1 MKNLWTRGSVQVGL
15 WLCALLVGMGS
26 SASGQ
31 PFTTVINVPPDPAPG
46 GIGSDTQLNL
56 FDGGSLPFGFT
67 LAGTLFG
74 LNSNIEANILGGTVG
89 SGVLVGVAAGFGT
102 NSDVTLN
109 IGGGVVGDG
118 LSVSTGGTVNISGGT
133 VGERLEIESGGVVN
147 MSGGV
152 LGDFATP
159 RNGSTFNLSGGSIG
173 DFFEPRNN
181 TTINI
186 SGGTIGENFSA
197 GFNTTISISGGV
209 FPGINIL
216 GGGTLNLSG
225 GNFDSFFWP
234 SDEVNITGSEFRFN
248 GVPIAGLESA
258 GDSIVFAAAESGL
271 LTTTFADGAVLAF
284 SPGGI
289 LSGTLTLN
297 AVAAPVK
304 PAAINLPSDP
314 APLGLREG
322 QTLNLSTGAVLV
334 DYFTAVDS
342 ALNINGGGVGRG
354 LKVYG
359 TSVDIS
365 GGSVGQ
371 YFSARSGSTVNISGG
386 VVELGMRLSDSTATI
401 TGGTVGG
408 SLRVESGSSL
418 NLNGGTIGT
427 YFRSFSGSTIG
438 LQGSDL
444 RLDGVP
450 VPGLET
456 PGLAVDLNLPEGSIL
471 TGRLADGSVFVF
483 SSQSGDEIADGTL
496 RFTAA
501 TVPLAGPGVIDVPGA
516 PEPNGLWV
524 GQVLN
529 LSGGGELGDN
539 FAAVDATVN
548 ITGGTV
554 GQSLEVVNSSVTIT
568 GGEVGP
574 NFVVLDGS
582 QININGGVVGDFLNA
597 LSGSVVNIRGGEV
610 GDRFMAGMPDGSS
623 TDVTINMSGGTI
635 GRVPQFFSG
644 ATANISGGVIG
655 NQLFANAGSTINLIG
670 RSFILDGVDITS
682 TLTVE
687 ELFAIIDRDVVLEG
701 VLADGSPFSFE
712 LNSRFSGNS
721 DNFDTTAT
729 LTVTLVPEPGTVAL
743 LGVGGLMV
751 MRRRR
756 RG

>member
-365 GGSVGQ
+365 DGSVGK
-371 YFSARSGSTVNISGG
+371 YFLARSGSTVNISGG
-386 VVELGMRLSDSTATI
+386 VVELGMRLLQSDATI
-401 TGGTVGG
+401 TGGTM
-408 SLRVESGSSL
+408 
-418 NLNGGTIGT
+418 IGFDAFT
-427 YFRSFSGSTIG
+427 GST
-438 LQGSDL
+438 
-444 RLDGVP
+444 
-450 VPGLET
+450 
-456 PGLAVDLNLPEGSIL
+456 VD
-471 TGRLADGSVFVF
+471 
-483 SSQSGDEIADGTL
+483 
-496 RFTAA
+496 
-501 TVPLAGPGVIDVPGA
+501 
-516 PEPNGLWV
+516 
-524 GQVLN
+524 
-529 LSGGGELGDN
+529 
-539 FAAVDATVN
+539 
-548 ITGGTV
+548 
-554 GQSLEVVNSSVTIT
+554 
-568 GGEVGP
+568 
-574 NFVVLDGS
+574 
-582 QININGGVVGDFLNA
+582 
-597 LSGSVVNIRGGEV
+597 
-610 GDRFMAGMPDGSS
+610 
-623 TDVTINMSGGTI
+623 
-635 GRVPQFFSG
+635 
-644 ATANISGGVIG
+644 ISGGAVDQIG
-655 NQLFANAGSTINLIG
+655 ANAGSTINLAG
-670 RSFILDGVDITS
+670 LSFILDGVDLTS
-682 TLTVE
+682 ILTLGESLT
-687 ELFAIIDRDVVLEG
+687 INDRDVLLEG
-701 VLADGSPFSFE
+701 LLADGSPFSFD
-712 LNSRFSGNS
+712 LNSTDTVPFSF
-721 DNFDTTAT
+721 FDSNAT
-729 LTVTLVPEPGTVAL
+729 LTVTLVPEPGSVVL
-743 LGVGGLMV
+743 LGVSGMAVL
-751 MRRRR
+751 R
-756 RG
+756 RGRGISSRSAG